1 MYPCSPHVV
10 QDIHDKVTKLRMMA
24 DRMCG
29 ANHFASE
36 DLKLYIG
43 KLIGRWSRH
52 KDMMEWRK
60 AILEK
65 SIEFHETENK
75 VSVMVMVVG
84 VTVMVCVMVMV

>member
-1 MYPCSPHVV
+1 
-10 QDIHDKVTKLRMMA
+10 
-24 DRMCG
+24 MCG

-52 KDMMEWRK
+52 KDMMGWRK

-75 VSVMVMVVG
+75 VSVMVMVECVI
-84 VTVMVCVMVMV
+84 MVVCDGDGCDGDSEVFDGGCDGE